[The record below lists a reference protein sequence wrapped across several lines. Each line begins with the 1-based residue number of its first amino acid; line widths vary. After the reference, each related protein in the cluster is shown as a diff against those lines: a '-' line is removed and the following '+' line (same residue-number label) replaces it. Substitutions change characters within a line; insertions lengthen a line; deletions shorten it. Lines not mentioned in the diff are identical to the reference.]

1 MVINL
6 KPYIS
11 LPFNSESLEYTIG
24 ISTNRSLIDQK
35 RNVIRILP
43 GYQTVVKVIPQ
54 LVGTSLK
61 FNEMDV
67 SSRKCKLPHETEGL
81 KLITDYTR
89 IGCEFECAVSKTIS
103 LCKCMPWYYPNNYTD
118 TPVCDAY
125 GGHCFEEI
133 LSEETNYKECPEQC
147 IEDCEG
153 IPMTVV
159 TTYIPINPKDICKEG
174 NFIHQQLI
182 QSSRQHFAFENY
194 KALVTGGGTIP
205 DLQSSLTNG
214 SLCFQFI
221 EKFVAIVSVES
232 PTNTITK
239 SARDVRVTFIDQLG
253 TIGGTLGLFTG
264 MSILSMVEI
273 AFFAFTFFT
282 TWYKFDIKDFN
293 TFIKKKIEQGLRAG
307 TGHTKSNEALG
318 KKEEIQEIKQDLKE
332 KEMKI
337 DALKKENELMKRLL
351 TPLLPPDQQHYL
363 LESMEEKYDNPQTGN
378 QSRDNIETGFEQI
391 DLKENKVIF
400 L

>member
-1 MVINL
+1 ML
-6 KPYIS
+6 
-11 LPFNSESLEYTIG
+11 
-24 ISTNRSLIDQK
+24 TNPLFLWTM
-35 RNVIRILP
+35 IRI
-43 GYQTVVKVIPQ
+43 
-54 LVGTSLK
+54 
-61 FNEMDV
+61 N
-67 SSRKCKLPHETEGL
+67 
-81 KLITDYTR
+81 
-89 IGCEFECAVSKTIS
+89 
-103 LCKCMPWYYPNNYTD
+103 
-118 TPVCDAY
+118 
-125 GGHCFEEI
+125 
-133 LSEETNYKECPEQC
+133 
-147 IEDCEG
+147 
-153 IPMTVV
+153 
-159 TTYIPINPKDICKEG
+159 ICKEG

-194 KALVTGGGTIP
+194 KALVTGDGTVP
-205 DLQSSLTNG
+205 DLHSSLANG

-293 TFIKKKIEQGLRAG
+293 TFIKKKIEQGLKAG
-307 TGHTKSNEALG
+307 TDHTQSKEALG
-318 KKEEIQEIKQDLKE
+318 NEEKIQEIKQDF
-332 KEMKI
+332 EMKI
-337 DALKKENELMKRLL
+337 KALKKENELMKRLL

-363 LESMEEKYDNPQTGN
+363 LEPMEEKYDNPHTGN
-378 QSRDNIETGFEQI
+378 PSRDNIETGFEQI

>member
-1 MVINL
+1 
-6 KPYIS
+6 
-11 LPFNSESLEYTIG
+11 
-24 ISTNRSLIDQK
+24 
-35 RNVIRILP
+35 
-43 GYQTVVKVIPQ
+43 
-54 LVGTSLK
+54 
-61 FNEMDV
+61 
-67 SSRKCKLPHETEGL
+67 
-81 KLITDYTR
+81 
-89 IGCEFECAVSKTIS
+89 
-103 LCKCMPWYYPNNYTD
+103 
-118 TPVCDAY
+118 
-125 GGHCFEEI
+125 
-133 LSEETNYKECPEQC
+133 
-147 IEDCEG
+147 
-153 IPMTVV
+153 MTVV
-159 TTYIPINPKDICKEG
+159 TTYIPINPKDVCKEG
-174 NFIHQQLI
+174 NLIHKQLV

-194 KALVTGGGTIP
+194 KALVTGDGTIP
-205 DLQSSLTNG
+205 DLQSSLANG

-221 EKFVAIVSVES
+221 EKFVAIVSVQS

-293 TFIKKKIEQGLRAG
+293 TFIKKKIAQGLKAG
-307 TGHTKSNEALG
+307 TGNTKSNEALG
-318 KKEEIQEIKQDLKE
+318 NKEEIQE
-332 KEMKI
+332 MKI
-337 DALKKENELMKRLL
+337 NALKKEIELMKRLL